1 MLSDAPSLKAN
12 QLGRQLAWQDML
24 VPDVARRRGIANAA
38 LDARPRA
45 LVAAAIACLNAA
57 RDVWTASDGA
67 LDLPILLDQAMTA
80 LTDDGV
86 HSRTSEPRPPSGHGR
101 IRAGARR

>member
-1 MLSDAPSLKAN
+1 MLSHAPSLKAS

-24 VPDVARRRGIANAA
+24 VPDVARRLGIANAA

-57 RDVWTASDGA
+57 RDVWTVSDGS
-67 LDLPILLDQAMTA
+67 LDLPTLLDQAMNA
-80 LTDDGV
+80 LTDDK
-86 HSRTSEPRPPSGHGR
+86 SNPLQSDRP
-101 IRAGARR
+101 